1 MVAYHSKSISHI
13 AFEERGIY
21 LITVGGNEKMSIA
34 IWENK
39 GSDWVTKERKRLV
52 FKRSCAYMWAYS
64 W

>member
-34 IWENK
+34 VWRIKDLIE
-39 GSDWVTKERKRLV
+39 
-52 FKRSCAYMWAYS
+52 
-64 W
+64 